1 MEQSPDGI
9 HWRDSARQTR
19 FFFVD
24 AYAAF
29 PILIM
34 LLHIKLWTFLLTI
47 IFMCF
52 FGVLERFKFTVP
64 VFFRWLRSTIAGPI
78 KIAKPWWRE

>member
-1 MEQSPDGI
+1 MEQPSDDT
-9 HWRDSARQTR
+9 HWRDSARQAR

-34 LLHIKLWTFLLTI
+34 FLHIKLWTLLITIGFI
-47 IFMCF
+47 IFF
-52 FGVLERFKFTVP
+52 AILERFKFTIP
-64 VFFRWLRSTIAGPI
+64 VFARWLKSTIAGPL
-78 KIAKPWWRE
+78 KIARPWWRE

>member
-1 MEQSPDGI
+1 MGPPDNL
-9 HWRDSARQTR
+9 HWRDAARQTR

-34 LLHIKLWTFLLTI
+34 LLHVKLWTCLLSIGCI
-47 IFMCF
+47 IFF
-52 FGVLERFKFTVP
+52 AILERFKFTVP
-64 VFFRWLRSTIAGPI
+64 VFFRWLKTTIAGPL
-78 KIAKPWWRE
+78 KIARPWWRE

>member
-1 MEQSPDGI
+1 MGSNDGA
-9 HWRDSARQTR
+9 HWRDAARQTK

-34 LLHIKLWTFLLTI
+34 LLHIKLWTFLLSI
-47 IFMCF
+47 GCMIFF
-52 FGVLERFKFTVP
+52 AILERFKFTIP
-64 VFFRWLRSTIAGPI
+64 VFFRWLKLTIAGPL
-78 KIAKPWWRE
+78 KMARPWWRE

>member
-1 MEQSPDGI
+1 MEIPESDA
-9 HWRDSARQTR
+9 HWRDSARQAR

-29 PILIM
+29 PILLM
-34 LLHIKLWTFLLTI
+34 LLHIRVWTFLLAI
-47 IFMCF
+47 GFMIFF
-52 FGVLERFKFTVP
+52 AILERFKFTVP
-64 VFFRWLRSTIAGPI
+64 VFFRWLRNFMAGPI